1 MKMNEMVEEKWNRVL
16 NITDMLM
23 DGKTNTLEV
32 ITMLQSITLL
42 VLLKAIDSEK
52 DEIKRKE
59 LIEGLKKYL
68 NKKVDEVYKEVVEYF
83 NK

>member
-1 MKMNEMVEEKWNRVL
+1 MKEIDEEKWNRVL

-42 VLLKAIDSEK
+42 VLLKAIDNEK

>member
-1 MKMNEMVEEKWNRVL
+1 MVEEKWNRVL

>member
-1 MKMNEMVEEKWNRVL
+1 MKEIDEEKWNRVL